1 MGGAKG
7 GGAEMGGA
15 EMGGNQLKQILFLQK
30 GISQTGKP
38 GVKKKQVTFVA
49 GCKMKNI
56 LAVR

>member
-1 MGGAKG
+1 MGGAKV

-38 GVKKKQVTFVA
+38 GVKKKTGHFC
-49 GCKMKNI
+49 GR
-56 LAVR
+56 L